1 MECER
6 ITQYLLFCIRNYIV
20 EIFKREVTK
29 FAHAH
34 CRVVQISS
42 AYINTETQ
50 EAERFFSIL
59 KPGVVFG
66 ENCFEE
72 VICISQ
78 STTTKIFVLN
88 SG

>member
-1 MECER
+1 MR
-6 ITQYLLFCIRNYIV
+6 IAEWFKYRARISTQRH
-20 EIFKREVTK
+20 E
-29 FAHAH
+29 
-34 CRVVQISS
+34 
-42 AYINTETQ
+42 

-88 SG
+88 SGLRAVLVSCLIYITSINYNVA